1 MKYLQ
6 QLAIIVTINF
16 IGEILNHFIPL
27 PVPASVYGLVI
38 LFICLCTGI
47 VKVHQVDDVAR
58 FLLAIM
64 PIMFLAPNVSIINSF
79 AQVKEQAVSLVII
92 AFVSMM
98 TVMAVTSL
106 TAQWYIRL
114 KRKHRKTEAKEDE

>member
-114 KRKHRKTEAKEDE
+114 KRKHRKTEAEDE

>member
-6 QLAIIVTINF
+6 QLAIIVTIHF
-16 IGEILNHFIPL
+16 IGEILSYFIPL

-47 VKVHQVDDVAR
+47 VKVHEVDDAAR

-64 PIMFLAPNVSIINSF
+64 PIMFLAPSVSIINSF
-79 AQVKEQAVSLVII
+79 AQVKEQVISLVII

-98 TVMAVTSL
+98 VVMAVTSL

-114 KRKHRKTEAKEDE
+114 KRKHRKTEAEDE

>member
-16 IGEILNHFIPL
+16 IGELLNYFIPL

-38 LFICLCTGI
+38 LFVCLCTGI
-47 VKVHQVDDVAR
+47 VKLHQVEDVAR

-64 PIMFLAPNVSIINSF
+64 PIMFLAPNVSIIESF
-79 AQVKEQAVSLVII
+79 ALVKEQAVSLLII

-98 TVMAVTSL
+98 AVMAVTSL
-106 TAQWYIRL
+106 TAQFYIR
-114 KRKHRKTEAKEDE
+114 HRHSVKNVEAEEK

>member
-79 AQVKEQAVSLVII
+79 AQVKEQVISLVII

-98 TVMAVTSL
+98 VVMAVTSL

-114 KRKHRKTEAKEDE
+114 KRKHRKTEAEDE

>member
-64 PIMFLAPNVSIINSF
+64 PIMFLAVP
-79 AQVKEQAVSLVII
+79 SLRFWKVP
-92 AFVSMM
+92 
-98 TVMAVTSL
+98 
-106 TAQWYIRL
+106 
-114 KRKHRKTEAKEDE
+114 

>member
-1 MKYLQ
+1 MKYLH

-16 IGEILNHFIPL
+16 IGEVLNHFIPI
-27 PVPASVYGLVI
+27 PVPASVYGLII

-47 VKVHQVDDVAR
+47 VKLHQVDDVAR

-79 AQVKEQAVSLVII
+79 ALVKDQAISLVII
-92 AFVSMM
+92 AFVSMSVVM
-98 TVMAVTSL
+98 TVTSL
-106 TAQWYIRL
+106 TAQCYIRM
-114 KRKHRKTEAKEDE
+114 KRRHQGEEAASK